1 LPACLRLDGS
11 CGRET
16 ADQPSDDGC
25 YENGQFRL
33 GTIWPIAFLS
43 GVRPLKILFVSPEVE
58 PFVKVGGLADMV
70 GALPKELAKLGHDVR
85 VVCPAYGS
93 IKRVGEWQ
101 PLAAPLGVDV
111 GPETQWARTWETVIP
126 GTAVPVYFFE
136 NNDHFARPEV
146 YTGPWGAHKD
156 NDLRFAFF
164 CRAALALCQQ
174 LDWIPDVAHSHDWT
188 TGLLPVMLN
197 TMLRATPLGRVATVF
212 TIHNL
217 EHQGYSPSR
226 VIEYARL
233 PPGEFV
239 RDGLESAGLVNLMK
253 AGIYHS
259 TKLTTVSPTYARE
272 VITADGGF
280 GLDAALRFRSADLI
294 GIINGID
301 DESWDPAR
309 DRALPAGYSAV
320 NLKGKALCKAALQR
334 HFDLEVNPNIPVFGV
349 VSRLA
354 AQKGLD
360 LLAEALPSV
369 MERMEI
375 QLVLLGNGDVRM
387 ENTFQ
392 WAAHAYRGRC
402 GAHIGFDGKLARL
415 IQGGS
420 DCFVMPSRSEPC
432 GLTQMYAMRYGTL
445 PIVRATGGLVDT
457 VQNYEEG
464 LGRGTGFV
472 FHAATA
478 GALADTLG
486 WACATYYDRPQE
498 FAALQQRAMA
508 QDFSWRRS
516 AAQYVDLYRW
526 AVEARTG
533 A

>member
-1 LPACLRLDGS
+1 MFAVQPELDPPKD
-11 CGRET
+11 
-16 ADQPSDDGC
+16 AH
-25 YENGQFRL
+25 QFRL
-33 GTIWPIAFLS
+33 GTPCAF
-43 GVRPLKILFVSPEVE
+43 GFRDPVRALKILFVTPEVE
-58 PFVKVGGLADMV
+58 PFVKVGGLADMT

-93 IKRVGEWQ
+93 IKRTGAWHSRT
-101 PLAAPLGVDV
+101 APLGVDV
-111 GPETQWARTWETVIP
+111 GPATQWARTWETVLP
-126 GTAVPVYFFE
+126 DTAVPVYFLE
-136 NNDHFARPEV
+136 NNDYFARPEV
-146 YTGPWGAHKD
+146 YTGPWGAHED
-156 NDLRFAFF
+156 NDLRFAFL

-174 LDWIPDVAHSHDWT
+174 LDWIPDVVHGHDWT

-197 TMLRATPLGRVATVF
+197 TTLRDTPLGRTASIF

-217 EHQGYSPSR
+217 EHQGYSPAR
-226 VIEYARL
+226 VVTFARL
-233 PPGEFV
+233 PPGEFQ
-239 RDGLESAGLVNLMK
+239 RDGLESDGMVNLMK

-272 VITADGGF
+272 ILTPAGGF
-280 GLDAALRFRSADLI
+280 GLDAALRFRAGDLV

-309 DRALPAGYSAV
+309 DRDLPANYSATDLR
-320 NLKGKALCKAALQR
+320 NKALCKAALQR
-334 HFDLEVNPNIPVFGV
+334 RFGLDENPVVPLFGV

-360 LLAEALPSV
+360 LLAEALPAV

-375 QLVLLGNGDVRM
+375 QLVLLGSGDVRL

-402 GAHIGFDGKLARL
+402 GTQIGFDGKLARL
-415 IQGGS
+415 IQAGS

-445 PIVRATGGLVDT
+445 PLVRATGGLVDT
-457 VQNYEEG
+457 VQNFEEG
-464 LGRGTGFV
+464 QARGTGFV

-498 FAALQQRAMA
+498 FAGLQQRAMG
-508 QDFSWRRS
+508 QDFSWRQS
-516 AAQYVDLYRW
+516 AAHYVDLYRW
-526 AVEARTG
+526 AVQARTG
-533 A
+533 G